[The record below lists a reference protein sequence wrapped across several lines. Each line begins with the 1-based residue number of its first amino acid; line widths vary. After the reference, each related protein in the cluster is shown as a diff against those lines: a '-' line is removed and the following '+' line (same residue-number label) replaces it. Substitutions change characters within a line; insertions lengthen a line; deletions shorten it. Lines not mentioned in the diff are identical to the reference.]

1 MKYCTHCGKIIADG
15 ESICSECKEKSE
27 FNKTENLKSET
38 LSGQNNTP
46 PPLSQQNNPSI
57 SQLNNAQMQNQ
68 KFSQYIPE
76 NENLPPNYPY
86 NGQETVSRAT
96 IMGLIFAAISF
107 FTMLYFFIADSIE
120 VNFAVVLLFLLGLCI
135 PGLIMCIAATVQF
148 RKYKL
153 VGLSI
158 TGIVINAL
166 LFIIF
171 IILTSQIQEVLS
183 KIESKRFWDWILS
196 IV

>member
-1 MKYCTHCGKIIADG
+1 MKYCTRCGKIIADG

-38 LSGQNNTP
+38 MSGQNNTP
-46 PPLSQQNNPSI
+46 PPSSQQINPSN
-57 SQLNNAQMQNQ
+57 SQVQNQ

-96 IMGLIFAAISF
+96 IMGLIFAVISF

-135 PGLIMCIAATVQF
+135 PGLIMCIAATVRF

-158 TGIVINAL
+158 AGIVINAL